1 MDRYSLLVSTSI
13 GAHSSTV
20 PALSAFASLLRG
32 ASTLS
37 SSTESLMLGS
47 DAASPSASSSPR
59 RRSSTT
65 WTAVPMVA
73 GRKQRRQ
80 RRSRSCTQLD
90 PAAPSASGKSVL
102 CALLCRLRIAV
113 AMIERA
119 AASASSLCIPRR
131 ASRALAR
138 AE

>member
-1 MDRYSLLVSTSI
+1 MDRYSLLVT
-13 GAHSSTV
+13 
-20 PALSAFASLLRG
+20 FASLLRG

-47 DAASPSASSSPR
+47 DAASPSTVSSSPR

-80 RRSRSCTQLD
+80 RRSRSSTQLD
-90 PAAPSASGKSVL
+90 PAAPSASGKSVF
-102 CALLCRLRIAV
+102 CARFWRLRIAV

-119 AASASSLCIPRR
+119 ADSASTRLALRWKRSLGSQ
-131 ASRALAR
+131 AAD
-138 AE
+138 